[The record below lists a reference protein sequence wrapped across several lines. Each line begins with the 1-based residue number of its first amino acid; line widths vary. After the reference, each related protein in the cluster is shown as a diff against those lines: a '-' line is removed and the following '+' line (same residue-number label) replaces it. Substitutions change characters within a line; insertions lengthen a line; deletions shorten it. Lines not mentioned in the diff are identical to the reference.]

1 MIDYAM
7 RHGIGDLASSI
18 VSLNTNKSSSSL
30 GKLKRIHTTKVRDLI
45 LKKIVPVKMLRIGGF
60 LGGSKKAVALNTPA
74 FI

>member
-1 MIDYAM
+1 
-7 RHGIGDLASSI
+7 
-18 VSLNTNKSSSSL
+18 L
-30 GKLKRIHTTKVRDLI
+30 GKLKRIHTTKVRDFI

>member
-7 RHGIGDLASSI
+7 RIGDLASSI

-30 GKLKRIHTTKVRDLI
+30 GKLKRIHTTKVRDFI
-45 LKKIVPVKMLRIGGF
+45 LKKIVPVKMNRIGGF